1 MSDHE
6 GLIDDALED
15 EARAAAWER
24 DGACICCGGWT
35 GPRPPVCMA
44 CAGRLCDDCAVDY
57 PGGDVACPDCAKED
71 VERYER
77 IVELAAWP
85 SVTEDLADRADE
97 LYDMMVDA
105 AGEDWQ
111 PLLDALEKA
120 ANMEVTE
127 CA

>member
-1 MSDHE
+1 M
-6 GLIDDALED
+6 
-15 EARAAAWER
+15 
-24 DGACICCGGWT
+24 
-35 GPRPPVCMA
+35 
-44 CAGRLCDDCAVDY
+44 GRLCDDCAVDY

-77 IVELAAWP
+77 IMELAEWP
-85 SVTEDLADRADE
+85 SVTEDLTDKADE
-97 LYDMMVDA
+97 LHDMMVDA

-120 ANMEVTE
+120 ANMEVAE